1 MPFIVHDHLV
11 LWLIKFVFKD
21 KPESRAVTL
30 KLPNEARNM
39 QAGRQ
44 WLDYEGTLFL
54 IATYTRI
61 ASCAIIIVEPVVSDG
76 VFCAVSRG
84 VQFQSNAL

>member
-30 KLPNEARNM
+30 KLPNEARNI

-54 IATYTRI
+54 IATTRI
-61 ASCAIIIVEPVVSDG
+61 ASCAIIIMEPVVSDD

-84 VQFQSNAL
+84 FQFQSNSL

>member
-44 WLDYEGTLFL
+44 WLDYEGTLF
-54 IATYTRI
+54 
-61 ASCAIIIVEPVVSDG
+61 
-76 VFCAVSRG
+76 
-84 VQFQSNAL
+84 